1 MARSI
6 SVKVPTATLIAQIEE
21 RLSTID
27 EAIANYPAAVAKYEA
42 DKKAHEAKV
51 IEIVIDALKNKQNLI
66 GTEYDAA
73 IRVSQNYGRRVDIT
87 VNPDALGIPEAPEKP
102 QNPNERESFGR
113 DYVTRKSLLE
123 KNLNILRMTS
133 QEEVNA
139 STYGAIMEIL

>member
-6 SVKVPTATLIAQIEE
+6 SVKVPVATLVAQIEA
-21 RLSTID
+21 RLAEID
-27 EAIANYPAAVAKYEA
+27 EKIAVYPQAMEQYQKDV
-42 DKKAHEAKV
+42 KAHEAET
-51 IEIVIDALKNKQNLI
+51 IRIVTEALQKPGNI
-66 GTEYDAA
+66 GQDYDSP
-73 IRVSQNYGRRVDIT
+73 IRITRGFGRTVDIRI
-87 VNPDALGIPEAPEKP
+87 NPDALGIPDAPEKP

-133 QEEVNA
+133 QEEVSA